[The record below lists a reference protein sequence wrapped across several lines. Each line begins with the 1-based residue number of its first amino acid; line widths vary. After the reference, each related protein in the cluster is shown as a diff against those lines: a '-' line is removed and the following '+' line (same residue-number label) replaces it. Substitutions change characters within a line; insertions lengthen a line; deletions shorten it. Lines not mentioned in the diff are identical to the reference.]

1 MAHRW
6 AEKPASGATFRS
18 TRGRDAHTSPMPGRA
33 QARSGDG
40 RGMPPRVVR
49 RAGCRLN
56 GCARHVKGTPMPG
69 KCTKRD
75 EPQRR
80 LLNAGTSRIGNNRR
94 RRYGIGATWTTVAPY
109 GGPYDL
115 RMRGG
120 RSAEENPFTKSDS
133 VKNAARSEDET
144 AYAIGRMENG
154 SVGASLAHRLAV
166 APRDRAYAGGFPNG
180 SREPRGRV
188 APVSPWPARRPT
200 CCFRGRHL
208 PLHDAGSVYH
218 YCYNSLQIIAP
229 GGMDVN

>member
-144 AYAIGRMENG
+144 AYAIGRMETEAWAHHSPTASRWPLATGHTRAVFRTAPG
-154 SVGASLAHRLAV
+154 SPGDGSLRF
-166 APRDRAYAGGFPNG
+166 R
-180 SREPRGRV
+180 RGRPEGRPAASV
-188 APVSPWPARRPT
+188 AGT
-200 CCFRGRHL
+200 
-208 PLHDAGSVYH
+208 
-218 YCYNSLQIIAP
+218 SLYMMPDPYIII
-229 GGMDVN
+229 VTIRCK